1 MKKVWKKRLIAMA
14 TVLLIAPVVLSGC
27 KGGSKTESAPK
38 DSDGNIIMKIG
49 QQTQPNSK
57 LPEGDTYDNNA
68 YRRLIKE
75 KLGIDI
81 QSSFEA
87 TGDDYT
93 RQVSLAIASGDI
105 PDMMAVSRDELEEL
119 VDNDLVADLSDV
131 YEKYASDNI
140 KSIYDSFDDMQLD
153 AATFDGKLMAIPG
166 TANDF
171 GPNMVWIRQDWL
183 DKLSIKLDQDGNNA
197 ITLDELQSTAKAFK
211 ENDPD
216 NTGKAVGA
224 AFLPYLT
231 SGDHGGSGFTAT
243 AIANA
248 FGAFPKQYLEDS
260 DGKLYYGSNTEEMK
274 DTLSYLKSWYDQGLL
289 DPQFGTRTFDDIT
302 AMMVNG
308 ELGIVPGPWH
318 LSDWSLVQ
326 AKTAN
331 PNALFTPFALEN
343 ENGDGKVNGIS
354 KPSTGSFIVIRKG
367 FENPEA
373 LIKIIN
379 LIFDEVPNSKDM
391 ATEFPEI
398 YSYAQSAVDGSV
410 RPVNIELFKNLS
422 EIDDAVQ
429 ASQAAEGKTSIDD
442 ITNFTVKNNALKIK
456 AYLDDPTGSDPTDW
470 AVYASRLLAV
480 NNVMN
485 GVREAGIFNE
495 IKPPVILDKIDAT
508 ERNGAQIAKLEE
520 ETFIK
525 FITGEES
532 IDKFDQYAKTWNK
545 QGGTAIIEE
554 MQKALEK
561 QED

>member
-1 MKKVWKKRLIAMA
+1 MKKNWKKRILTMA
-14 TVLLIAPVVLSGC
+14 TILLVAPIALSGC
-27 KGGSKTESAPK
+27 KSGKGNESATK
-38 DSDGNIIMKIG
+38 DADGNIIMKIG

-57 LPEGDTYDNNA
+57 LPKGDTYANNA
-68 YRRLIKE
+68 YRRLIKSE
-75 KLGIDI
+75 LGINI
-81 QSSFEA
+81 KSAFEA

-105 PDMMAVSRDELEEL
+105 PDMMAVTREELEEL

-131 YEKYASDNI
+131 YKKYASDNI
-140 KSIYDSFDDMQLD
+140 KSIYSSFDNMQLD
-153 AATFDGKLMAIPG
+153 AATFDGKLMALPG

-183 DKLSIKLDQDGNNA
+183 DQLNIKIDEDGNNA
-197 ITLDELQSTAKAFK
+197 ITLDELKETAKAFK

-216 NTGKAVGA
+216 KTGKAVGT
-224 AFLPYLT
+224 AFMPYLT
-231 SGDHGGSGFTAT
+231 SSDHGGSGFTAT
-243 AIANA
+243 AITNS
-248 FGAFPKQYLEDS
+248 FGAFPKQYLKDN
-260 DGKLYYGSNTEEMK
+260 DGKLYYGSNSKNMK
-274 DTLSYLKSWYDQGLL
+274 EALSYLNEWYQEGLL

-331 PNALFTPFALEN
+331 PNALFTPFAIEN
-343 ENGDGKVNGIS
+343 QNGDGQVNGVS
-354 KPSTGSFIVIRKG
+354 KPGTGSFVVIRKG
-367 FENPEA
+367 FKNPEA
-373 LIKIIN
+373 LVKIMN
-379 LIFDEVPNSKDM
+379 LIFDEVPNSTDM

-422 EIDDAVQ
+422 EIDDAVT
-429 ASQAAEGKTSIDD
+429 ASEAAQGKLSIDD
-442 ITNFTVKNNALKIK
+442 IHDFTVKNNAIKIK
-456 AYLDDPTGSDPTDW
+456 NYLDNPSGADPTDW

-485 GVREAGIFNE
+485 GVREKGILNE
-495 IKPPVILDKIDAT
+495 INPPVILDKIEAT

-525 FITGEES
+525 FITGETS
-532 IDKFDQYAKTWNK
+532 LDQFEKYTKTWNK
-545 QGGTAIIEE
+545 QGGKAIIEE
-554 MQKALEK
+554 MQKALDSQDK
-561 QED
+561 